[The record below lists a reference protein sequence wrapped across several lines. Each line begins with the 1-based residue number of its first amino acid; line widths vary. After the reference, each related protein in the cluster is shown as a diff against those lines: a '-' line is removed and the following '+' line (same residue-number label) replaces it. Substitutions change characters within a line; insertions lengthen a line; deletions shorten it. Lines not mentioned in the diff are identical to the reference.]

1 MHLRTH
7 TATRRT
13 HPYLP
18 ADREGHPQ
26 SASSSLIMMIISRAV
41 SGHRNGTVGDGFLFC
56 GATVLGVGVDA
67 GVGVADDLRELG
79 TGVGV
84 ADVVTDVGEGMD
96 EDTTGAG
103 LLTFTT
109 TTPESISRLTSSA
122 ALWNMKRLS
131 RSRTV
136 CFTCA
141 RLRAAREVCLLGLG
155 FQ

>member
-1 MHLRTH
+1 MGGDERELRRH
-7 TATRRT
+7 TWDLTRGRS
-13 HPYLP
+13 PYLRLVILEKLDEVP
-18 ADREGHPQ
+18 DKLFADELR
-26 SASSSLIMMIISRAV
+26 
-41 SGHRNGTVGDGFLFC
+41 
-56 GATVLGVGVDA
+56 
-67 GVGVADDLRELG
+67 ADDLRELG

-84 ADVVTDVGEGMD
+84 ADVVTDVGEGKD

-103 LLTFTT
+103 VLTFTT